1 MEDTMSR
8 KRYSDE
14 FKQQAIDLMV
24 EGGKTAE
31 AVSASLGVSVW
42 SLKQWR
48 KTYLR
53 ENQDMLRKRG
63 KMSAEEQL
71 KLLRRENAELK
82 MDNEILKKFA
92 AILSKEKN

>member
-1 MEDTMSR
+1 MGR
-8 KRYSDE
+8 KRYSEE
-14 FKQQAIDLMV
+14 FRKQAIDLMV

-31 AVSASLGVSVW
+31 DVSKSLGVSVW

-48 KTYLR
+48 KTHLLA
-53 ENQDMLRKRG
+53 NQDDLRKRG

-71 KLLRRENAELK
+71 KLLRRENAELR

>member
-1 MEDTMSR
+1 MGR
-8 KRYSDE
+8 KRYSEE
-14 FKQQAIDLMV
+14 FKKQAIDLMV

-31 AVSASLGVSVW
+31 DVGKSLGVSVW

-48 KTYLR
+48 KMFLR
-53 ENQDMLRKRG
+53 ENQDDLRKRG

-71 KLLRRENAELK
+71 RILRRENAELR

-92 AILSKEKN
+92 AILSKEKK

>member
-1 MEDTMSR
+1 MGR
-8 KRYSDE
+8 KRYSEE
-14 FKQQAIDLMV
+14 FKKQAIDLMV

-31 AVSASLGVSVW
+31 DVSKSLGVSVW

-48 KTYLR
+48 KMFLR
-53 ENQDMLRKRG
+53 ENQDDLRKRG

-71 KLLRRENAELK
+71 RILRRENAELR

-92 AILSKEKN
+92 AILSKEKK